1 MDCVSNIKN
10 NEQIR
15 ESLIELKSLA
25 GNDSLI
31 KNDQELK
38 EKLID
43 LLKND
48 DPKIRKNSAILL
60 GYYQDTVGVLLD
72 AYRQEKTD
80 YVKDAY
86 LKGIS
91 MQDCH
96 RHIQELKLIQSQLI
110 HFDSV
115 PTKHIQAQLKIL
127 NPLILK
133 NQTHKKKIIKLK
145 HDPVDV
151 ILTTLPYYQFVLFD
165 SVLHLKY
172 KPVTQGVLVR
182 SDSLYDLQN
191 IRAYKDMI
199 IPLQSASGMDISLE
213 AIVLIT
219 KSSEPLCGCKFKSIR
234 LFKIELVKIVLSL
247 IENSLEI

>member
-115 PTKHIQAQLKIL
+115 PTKH
-127 NPLILK
+127 
-133 NQTHKKKIIKLK
+133 
-145 HDPVDV
+145 
-151 ILTTLPYYQFVLFD
+151 
-165 SVLHLKY
+165 
-172 KPVTQGVLVR
+172 
-182 SDSLYDLQN
+182 
-191 IRAYKDMI
+191 
-199 IPLQSASGMDISLE
+199 
-213 AIVLIT
+213 
-219 KSSEPLCGCKFKSIR
+219 KSINI
-234 LFKIELVKIVLSL
+234 KES
-247 IENSLEI
+247 NT

>member
-91 MQDCH
+91 MQDVFPE
-96 RHIQELKLIQSQLI
+96 IFLII
-110 HFDSV
+110 F
-115 PTKHIQAQLKIL
+115 
-127 NPLILK
+127 
-133 NQTHKKKIIKLK
+133 
-145 HDPVDV
+145 
-151 ILTTLPYYQFVLFD
+151 
-165 SVLHLKY
+165 
-172 KPVTQGVLVR
+172 
-182 SDSLYDLQN
+182 
-191 IRAYKDMI
+191 
-199 IPLQSASGMDISLE
+199 
-213 AIVLIT
+213 
-219 KSSEPLCGCKFKSIR
+219 
-234 LFKIELVKIVLSL
+234 
-247 IENSLEI
+247 

>member
-86 LKGIS
+86 LKGI
-91 MQDCH
+91 
-96 RHIQELKLIQSQLI
+96 R
-110 HFDSV
+110 
-115 PTKHIQAQLKIL
+115 
-127 NPLILK
+127 
-133 NQTHKKKIIKLK
+133 
-145 HDPVDV
+145 DV
-151 ILTTLPYYQFVLFD
+151 
-165 SVLHLKY
+165 Y
-172 KPVTQGVLVR
+172 KRQG
-182 SDSLYDLQN
+182 
-191 IRAYKDMI
+191 
-199 IPLQSASGMDISLE
+199 
-213 AIVLIT
+213 
-219 KSSEPLCGCKFKSIR
+219 
-234 LFKIELVKIVLSL
+234 
-247 IENSLEI
+247 